1 MNPLLYNPPSFQDRV
16 LVPVRP
22 REEDKGL
29 RGPQVGCVNSG
40 KEGECSCGA
49 EHSEQRLEVG
59 LRSQASCGIFLR

>member
-1 MNPLLYNPPSFQDRV
+1 MNPLLYNPLPFQDRV

-29 RGPQVGCVNSG
+29 RGPQVGCEFWERGRVF
-40 KEGECSCGA
+40 CGA

-59 LRSQASCGIFLR
+59 LRSQASCAIFLR